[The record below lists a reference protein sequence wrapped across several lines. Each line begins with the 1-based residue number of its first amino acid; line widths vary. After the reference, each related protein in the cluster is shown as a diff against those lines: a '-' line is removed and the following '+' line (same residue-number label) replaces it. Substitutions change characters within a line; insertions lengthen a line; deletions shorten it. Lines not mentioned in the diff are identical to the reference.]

1 MLKKT
6 VHVADATRVDQSS
19 IVLFGLVLVIDTP
32 STGISPQ
39 LKFVT
44 RCKSGEKK
52 MKNVDIR
59 FDSEQPVDSFE
70 SLDNITHF
78 FDQRLS
84 NLFRHRKTIVQN
96 KLEKI
101 LLQKLRS
108 MLIDRLKDREMSHQ
122 EIDPFELTRSC
133 CLDLFNKL

>member
-1 MLKKT
+1 M
-6 VHVADATRVDQSS
+6 
-19 IVLFGLVLVIDTP
+19 
-32 STGISPQ
+32 
-39 LKFVT
+39 T

-101 LLQKLRS
+101 L
-108 MLIDRLKDREMSHQ
+108 
-122 EIDPFELTRSC
+122 P
-133 CLDLFNKL
+133 